1 MTNGTGYWK
10 PPVDFPYRDQEG
22 DTMGKIRFGLIGSG
36 WRAEFYIRIAKA
48 LPEIFE
54 LSSVLI
60 RSSDK
65 GRSFSEKFAVPVVNS
80 LDELVETKPEFVV
93 LAIKRGT
100 VTEYLL
106 ELFQRGIPVLS
117 ETPPGEDL
125 DALRRLWAKYLEFQP
140 KIQVTEQYFLQ
151 PLYESWHKVLLSGK
165 LGEAENINISALH
178 GYHGVSIIRRFL
190 KTGFENCRL
199 YGKRYWFDVTE
210 TYGRDGMIFDGD
222 VVKCSRD
229 RITMEFDNGKTAF
242 FDFSDPAQYHSF
254 IRTRQLNI
262 QGTRGEIDDLTI
274 RYLNQKNIPVT
285 QQLHRID
292 LGVYGNQEWSHYGVM
307 LGEEFLFR
315 TPFPNARFN
324 DDEIAVGSCLLRMH
338 EYLESGR
345 EFYGL
350 ADALQDMYL
359 CLKMDEA
366 LENPLAVIETETQ
379 PWAGEL

>member
-1 MTNGTGYWK
+1 
-10 PPVDFPYRDQEG
+10 
-22 DTMGKIRFGLIGSG
+22 MGKIRFGLIGSG

-65 GRSFSEKFAVPVVNS
+65 GRSFSDKFAVPVVNS
-80 LDELVETKPEFVV
+80 LDELVKTKPGFVV

-125 DALRRLWAKYLEFQP
+125 DALGRLWAKYLEFQP
-140 KIQVTEQYFLQ
+140 KIQVAEQYFLQ

-292 LGVYGNQEWSHYGVM
+292 LGLYGNQEWSHYGVM